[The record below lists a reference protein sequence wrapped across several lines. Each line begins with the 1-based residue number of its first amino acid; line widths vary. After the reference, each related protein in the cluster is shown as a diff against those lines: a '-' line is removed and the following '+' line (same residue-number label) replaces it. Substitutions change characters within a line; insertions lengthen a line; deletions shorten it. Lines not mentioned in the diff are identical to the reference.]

1 MIKLTK
7 TAKPEVLEK
16 NAEEWTRIVLGKV
29 AAGEKITS
37 TDDARYRH
45 PEVKT
50 ALVAETHGKCAYCES
65 KLKHIHHGDVE
76 HISPKS
82 LEPAKRYEWSNL
94 TLACEICNQNKSN
107 RDPNVAHIIDPYLI
121 DPSDHLTFIGSFI
134 FPLGTNY
141 GKSTEVLLELNRVAL
156 LERRKSR
163 LEQIMGIYEIILRAD
178 LPIETRKI
186 IYQNLLLNDT
196 AADSEYTGMI
206 KSVVRCMRE
215 KLPVELSA
223 IAYLKKKN

>member
-7 TAKPEVLEK
+7 TAQPDILK
-16 NAEEWTRIVLGKV
+16 NNAAEWTNVVLGKL
-29 AAGEKITS
+29 AAGEKLTS

-45 PEVKT
+45 VEVKT

-76 HISPKS
+76 HIVPKS

-107 RDPNVAHIIDPYLI
+107 RDPKVEYIIDPYATE
-121 DPSDHLTFIGSFI
+121 PSEHLTFLGSFI
-134 FPLGTNY
+134 FPLGTNF
-141 GKSTEVLLELNRVAL
+141 GKNTEVLLDLNRATL

-163 LEQIMGIYEIILRAD
+163 LEQIMGIYETVLRPD
-178 LPIETRKI
+178 LPLETRKI
-186 IYQNLLLNDT
+186 IYENLLLND
-196 AADSEYTGMI
+196 AAASSEYSGMI
-206 KSVVRCMRE
+206 KCVVTCMRE
-215 KLPVELSA
+215 RLPAELSA
-223 IAYLKKKN
+223 LTY

>member
-7 TAKPEVLEK
+7 TAKPDVLK
-16 NAEEWTRIVLGKV
+16 QNAAEWTRNVLAKL
-29 AAGEKITS
+29 AAGQKLTS

-45 PEVKT
+45 IDVKA

-76 HISPKS
+76 HIAPKS

-107 RDPNVAHIIDPYLI
+107 RDPNLEHILDPYAAE
-121 DPSDHLTFIGSFI
+121 PSEHLTFIGSFI
-134 FPLGTNY
+134 FPLGTSH
-141 GKSTEVLLELNRVAL
+141 GKNTEILLDLNRAAL

-163 LEQIMGIYEIILRAD
+163 LEQIMGIYETVLRPD
-178 LPIETRKI
+178 LPLETRKI
-186 IYQNLLLNDT
+186 VYQSLLHND
-196 AADSEYTGMI
+196 AVADSEYCAMI
-206 KSVVRCMRE
+206 RCVINGMRE
-215 KLPVELSA
+215 KLPPELA
-223 IAYLKKKN
+223 ALI

>member
-1 MIKLTK
+1 MIKITK
-7 TAKPEVLEK
+7 TAKPDVLEK
-16 NAEEWTRIVLGKV
+16 NAAEWTRVVLDKL
-29 AAGEKITS
+29 AAGEKLTS

-45 PEVKT
+45 AEVKA

-107 RDPNVAHIIDPYLI
+107 RDPNVEHIIDPYTTE
-121 DPSDHLTFIGSFI
+121 PSEHLTFIGSFI
-134 FPLGTNY
+134 FSLGTNH
-141 GKSTEVLLELNRVAL
+141 GKNTEVLLDLNRASL

-163 LEQIMGIYEIILRAD
+163 LEQIMGIYETVLRDD
-178 LPIETRKI
+178 LPIETRKV
-186 IYQNLLLNDT
+186 IYESLLLNDT
-196 AADSEYTGMI
+196 TADSEYSGMI
-206 KSVVRCMRE
+206 KSVVKCMRE
-215 KLPVELSA
+215 KLPPELSA
-223 IAYLKKKN
+223 LAY

>member
-7 TAKPEVLEK
+7 TAKPAILIKNADEWTRVVLEK
-16 NAEEWTRIVLGKV
+16 I
-29 AAGEKITS
+29 AAGEKLTS

-45 PEVKT
+45 ADIKA

-76 HISPKS
+76 HIAPKS
-82 LEPAKRYEWSNL
+82 LEPAKRYEWNNL

-107 RDPNVAHIIDPYLI
+107 RDPNVEHIIDPYVTE
-121 DPSDHLTFIGSFI
+121 PSEHLTFVGSFL
-134 FPLGTNY
+134 FPLGTVN
-141 GKSTEVLLELNRVAL
+141 GKNTEVLLELNRVAL

-163 LEQIMGIYEIILRAD
+163 LEHILSIYETVLRAD

-186 IYQNLLLNDT
+186 IYENLLLNDAT
-196 AADSEYTGMI
+196 ENSEYAAMV
-206 KSVVRCMRE
+206 KCVVICMRE
-215 KLPVELSA
+215 KLPAELSA
-223 IAYLKKKN
+223 IS